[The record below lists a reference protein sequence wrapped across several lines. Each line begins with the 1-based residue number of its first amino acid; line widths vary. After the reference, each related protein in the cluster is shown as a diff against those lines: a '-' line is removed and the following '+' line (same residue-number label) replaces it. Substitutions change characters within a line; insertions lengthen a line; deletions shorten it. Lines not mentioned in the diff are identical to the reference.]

1 MRDIARFFL
10 RYSRSTKQILH
21 LCSLNRISGFAEDT
35 PARQSKFCIC
45 AHLIVSLA
53 SPKILSFD
61 KAN

>member
-35 PARQSKFCIC
+35 LVRQSKLKQVLF
-45 AHLIVSLA
+45 AFVLT
-53 SPKILSFD
+53 
-61 KAN
+61 

>member
-35 PARQSKFCIC
+35 HVRQSKLKQVLF
-45 AHLIVSLA
+45 AFVLT
-53 SPKILSFD
+53 
-61 KAN
+61 

>member
-35 PARQSKFCIC
+35 HVRQSKLKQVLF
-45 AHLIVSLA
+45 AFVLT
-53 SPKILSFD
+53 SF
-61 KAN
+61 AFVLT